1 MNPVEREGWPRAAV
15 SGGRPEGEHPLLHTK
30 GIATLHPLAGHFVT
44 TARTNPRLLHI
55 DDGYDEYLWNLRED
69 EIAGNSRCGSAKHAL
84 DLDKSFGDLQS
95 LWHTEPPL
103 HRPAIELVR
112 GQVTDTHRGW
122 KPHYGIID
130 PDRVSAV
137 RDDVR
142 ATRDDDIVV
151 FVESGG
157 GRYRDEPQLYIRS
170 LIAFRDKILPFL
182 DERANRGEGVLYT
195 IG

>member
-1 MNPVEREGWPRAAV
+1 M
-15 SGGRPEGEHPLLHTK
+15 
-30 GIATLHPLAGHFVT
+30 
-44 TARTNPRLLHI
+44 
-55 DDGYDEYLWNLRED
+55 
-69 EIAGNSRCGSAKHAL
+69 
-84 DLDKSFGDLQS
+84 
-95 LWHTEPPL
+95 
-103 HRPAIELVR
+103 AIELVR
-112 GQVTDTHRGW
+112 GWVTDTHRGW

-151 FVESGG
+151 FVGSRGG
-157 GRYRDEPQLYIRS
+157 QYGDEPQLYIRG
-170 LIAFRDKILPFL
+170 LIAFRDKILTFL